1 MKCLYKLSQNAAGQR
16 SLHAIIVGF
25 GMALTGAAA
34 LAGTV
39 SPAPLFLTSAV
50 KPNIMLMID
59 NSGSMDS
66 ALKPTPTNYDSNTT
80 YPPDTD
86 CSTDATK
93 MPIETKTIRQRT
105 IDVRNDK
112 NLCIQYLGTG
122 AWDTRRNRCSQRT
135 VTIDEVTTTPA
146 VYTANVPTDFLGN
159 ISNKNGTKITGKLC
173 FDSSTSYTVNSGIIP
188 SGVTTNAQ
196 RANYLNWYYSEKL
209 AQSQIG
215 TRLTVAKTAAVGLVN
230 SLNDKVRMGLS
241 TFGPTVNNNTQ
252 GGSLLE
258 VMDDLGPTKKTNLVN
273 RINSLSAIS
282 WTPLAESLSGIA
294 RYYTTK
300 TGAVGSLT
308 LHPDGTSTTAA
319 ASSVFTNNL
328 ADDTVWSGRAAVP
341 RGEREGGIAEPT
353 FATPPIQF
361 SCQKSFA
368 LMMTD
373 GLPTQD
379 LDISTHLQDYD
390 GDCTGKPVGTC
401 GSNDKKTKYVYDS
414 NNSSD
419 YLDDVAEAIHDIDLR
434 PDLTKKLDKV
444 TNKPTST
451 NNVTTYTVGFADPTI
466 DPTKT
471 EDVNN
476 NGILDAGEDKNGNGK
491 IDPNPLLKDAAE
503 QGGGKFYY
511 AGSAP
516 QLVASLQNA
525 FNSILKHDASASSV
539 AANATQFQTDA
550 VLFQALFNSGDWSGD
565 IKAYN
570 LTTED
575 TNRNGKLDSGEDANG
590 NGVLDSGGVGTVRW
604 TAAHLIP
611 NFNTRAIFS
620 YDPSLGTGINFLWA
634 NLNSTQKQVLDNV
647 NNAQTTSPILNFIR
661 GDRSNEGNDTGEYRI
676 RTSALG
682 DIVNSDPLFVGS
694 QDFGYSNLP
703 EGKTTYPS
711 HVALKKSNPQML
723 YVGANDG
730 MLHGFN
736 VTYGSTNEG
745 KEIFA
750 YVPNAAISQD
760 LAALADPNYE
770 HEYFV
775 DGGPIFGDAFY
786 DSAWH
791 TVLIGS
797 MGAGSTRAVA
807 DSNGN
812 MANGVGGRSV
822 FALDVTHPSN
832 FGVDNVLWEFSS
844 RQDADLG
851 YTIPQASVVRMA
863 NGSWAAI
870 VANGYNST
878 NGQAILY
885 ILDVATGTVIKKI
898 TADNS
903 AAGGNG
909 LSTPNPVDLN
919 GDNIIDY
926 IYAGDLKGNLWKFD
940 VTGTNTS
947 LWGVAYSGAAP
958 AAPTPMFV
966 ALDGNG
972 VRQPITSKPAIT
984 KPQGQGQTTGSMVYF
999 GTGKYFESGD
1009 HQNIAQ
1015 IQTFYGIW
1023 DQCDTTSPSCN
1034 GVVSGRSDLQQ
1045 QQITFETTAGATL
1058 VGGSTGTRNIR
1069 VTTQCEVGYGATL
1082 PASPA
1087 AACGTALNQRRGWY
1101 MDLVAPSGT
1110 AKGERVV
1117 SMPIVREDT
1126 VIFVTMIP
1134 FTATCEPGGTG
1145 WLMELD
1151 INGARFTGAPLDLNK
1166 DGVIDNKDLFTL
1178 PDGTQVAASGAES
1191 TVGIIKTPTILQKTT
1206 GGQESKY
1213 FSGSDGVKP
1222 SDDLERCKG
1231 QNCGNTNPGS
1241 RRSWRQLR

>member
-1 MKCLYKLSQNAAGQR
+1 MKCLNKLSQHVSGQR
-16 SLHAIIVGF
+16 SLRAILLGIGI
-25 GMALTGAAA
+25 ALTGAPA

-50 KPNIMLMID
+50 KPNIMMMID
-59 NSGSMDS
+59 NSGSMGIN
-66 ALKPTPTNYDSNTT
+66 LKPTATTYDPNTT

-86 CSTDATK
+86 CSTAATK
-93 MPIETKTIRQRT
+93 MPIETKTTKKKT
-105 IDVRNDK
+105 ITVRDNK
-112 NLCIQYLGTG
+112 SLCIQYLGAA
-122 AWDTRRNRCSQRT
+122 AWDTKKNRCKEKE
-135 VTIDEVTTTPA
+135 VEIEEVTTKPA
-146 VYTANVPTDFLGN
+146 VYTTNVPTDFLGN
-159 ISNKNGTKITGKLC
+159 VINKNGSKVTGKLC
-173 FDSSTSYTVNSGIIP
+173 FDSSTSYTVDSGIIP
-188 SGVTTNAQ
+188 SDVTTNAQ
-196 RANYLNWYYSEKL
+196 RANYLNWYYAEKL
-209 AQSQIG
+209 SQAQSG
-215 TRLTVAKTAAVGLVN
+215 SRLTVAKTAAVGLVN

-241 TFGPTVNNNTQ
+241 TFGSTVDNNTQ

-258 VMDDLGPTKKTNLVN
+258 VIDDLGPTKKTNIIN

-300 TGAVGSLT
+300 TGVQNNLT
-308 LHPDGTSTTAA
+308 LHPNGTSTTAA
-319 ASSVFTNNL
+319 ANSVFTNNL
-328 ADDTVWSGRAAVP
+328 ADNTVWDGRPAVP
-341 RGEREGGIAEPT
+341 NTERTGGIDEPT
-353 FATPPIQF
+353 FVTPPIQY

-368 LMMTD
+368 LLMTD

-390 GDCTGKPVGTC
+390 GDCTGQPAGTC
-401 GSNDKKTKYVYDS
+401 TTNDKKSKYVYDS

-419 YLDDVAEAIHDIDLR
+419 YLDDVSQAIRDIDLR

-444 TNKPTST
+444 TNKPISI

-476 NGILDAGEDKNGNGK
+476 NDILDAGEDKNGNGK
-491 IDPNPLLKDAAE
+491 IDPNPLLKHAAE
-503 QGGGKFYY
+503 KGGGKFYY

-525 FNSILKHDASASSV
+525 FNGILKHDASASSV

-575 TNRNGKLDSGEDANG
+575 TNRNGKLDSGEDANL

-604 TAAHLIP
+604 TAANLIP
-611 NFNTRAIFS
+611 DYNTRAIFS
-620 YDPSLGTGINFLWA
+620 YDPSQGTGINFLWD
-634 NLNSTQKQVLDNV
+634 NLNATQKQVLDNV
-647 NNAQTTSPILNFIR
+647 NSAQTSSPVLNFLR
-661 GDRSNEGNDTGEYRI
+661 GDRSNEGSDTGEFRI
-676 RTSALG
+676 RASALG
-682 DIVNSDPLFVGS
+682 DIINSDPLFVGG
-694 QDFGYSNLP
+694 QDFGYTNLP
-703 EGKTTYPS
+703 EGKTTYPQ
-711 HVALKKSNPQML
+711 HVALKKSNPQVL

-750 YVPNAAISQD
+750 YVPNAVISQD
-760 LAALADPNYE
+760 LAALADANYN
-770 HEYFV
+770 HSYFV

-786 DSAWH
+786 GSTWH

-807 DSNGN
+807 DSNGSL
-812 MANGVGGRSV
+812 ANGVGGRSV
-822 FALDVTHPSN
+822 FALDVTHPSS
-832 FGVDNVLWEFSS
+832 FGVDNVLWELSN

-851 YTIPQASVVRMA
+851 YSIPQASVVRMA

-878 NGQAILY
+878 AGKAILY
-885 ILDVATGTVIKKI
+885 ILDVETGTVIKKI
-898 TADNS
+898 TADDS

-909 LSTPNPVDLN
+909 LSTPNPVDIN
-919 GDNIIDY
+919 DDNIIDY

-940 VTGTNTS
+940 VTGTNAS

-972 VRQPITSKPAIT
+972 VRQPITSKPAVT
-984 KPQGQGQTTGSMVYF
+984 KPQGQGQTSGNMVYF

-1009 HQNIAQ
+1009 HQDIAQ

-1023 DQCDTTSPSCN
+1023 DQCDKSVPSCN
-1034 GVVSGRSDLQQ
+1034 GVVSGRGDLQKQ
-1045 QQITFETTAGATL
+1045 AIIFESTAGATL
-1058 VGGSTGTRNIR
+1058 VGGSTGDRNIR
-1069 VTTQCEVGYGATL
+1069 VTTQCEVGYGTTL
-1082 PASPA
+1082 PVSPA
-1087 AACGTALNQRRGWY
+1087 AECGTALNQRRGWY
-1101 MDLVAPSGT
+1101 MDLVVPSGT

-1117 SMPIVREDT
+1117 SMPIVRDDT
-1126 VIFVTMIP
+1126 VIFVSMIP

-1166 DGVIDNKDLFTL
+1166 DGVIDGKDMYAL
-1178 PDGTQVAASGAES
+1178 DGTPVSASGAQS

-1222 SDDLERCKG
+1222 ADDLERCKG
-1231 QNCGNTNPGS
+1231 KDCGSTIPGS